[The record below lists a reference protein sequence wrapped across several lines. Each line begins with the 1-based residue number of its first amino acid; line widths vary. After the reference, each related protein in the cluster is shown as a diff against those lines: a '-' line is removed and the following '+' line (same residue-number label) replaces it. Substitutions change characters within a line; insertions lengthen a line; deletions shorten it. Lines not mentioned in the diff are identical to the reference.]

1 MIPKVDKDT
10 CIGCGLC
17 PSICPEVFE
26 MQDDGKAGTIV
37 DEVPSE
43 VEDNARRPRHCPCK
57 RHRNRIKAKDNP
69 FKGYLFYLFS
79 MLRYVV
85 ALMVDGLLLPCG
97 FRMAS

>member
-43 VEDNARRPRHCPCK
+43 VEDSAKEAEISCPVNA
-57 RHRNRIKAKDNP
+57 IEIE
-69 FKGYLFYLFS
+69 
-79 MLRYVV
+79 
-85 ALMVDGLLLPCG
+85 
-97 FRMAS
+97 